1 MIDYHVIRSLNNL
14 MCHMTACTIYNC
26 FVSIAISVAP
36 VAKHLLQGQEV
47 LDGGVPQQ
55 CKVRDRQHSLHLR
68 TVFFLLSTQEVVL
81 CRDSF
86 NIVAM

>member
-55 CKVRDRQHSLHLR
+55 CKVRGRQHSLHR
-68 TVFFLLSTQEVVL
+68 PQNSFFSAQYPGGGTVP
-81 CRDSF
+81 
-86 NIVAM
+86 